1 MEDAGELH
9 ADNTCTDDGKALG
22 EGVEL
27 QQSCGIDDMR
37 IRPGTFD
44 GEPFRFGACGDDDM
58 RGCIVANC
66 MSIHKHT
73 FFTNQ
78 RDVRMRE
85 DALYPTPQL
94 RHHLSHTL
102 TSLIEGGSMD
112 IGLRGDAAYIQT
124 GASHL

>member
-1 MEDAGELH
+1 
-9 ADNTCTDDGKALG
+9 
-22 EGVEL
+22 
-27 QQSCGIDDMR
+27 
-37 IRPGTFD
+37 
-44 GEPFRFGACGDDDM
+44 
-58 RGCIVANC
+58 

-78 RDVRMRE
+78 RDVWMRE

-102 TSLIEGGSMD
+102 TSLIEGGSVD

-124 GASHL
+124 GASHLRAFKDHDLQALFGGIFSGAVATRSRADNNEISCCH